1 MLQNTTPIRVVATSV
16 ALLPERLKSSRPSRR
31 NLHLLMPLLLAALFL
46 VSCSPVGVAE
56 TPASTPTE
64 ALLILPTLPAEPE
77 RPTCSTLSLQ
87 PTPLPGSD
95 SRFPPVGDEEHIR
108 GAQDAVVTFIVYND
122 FQCTDCNYL
131 PLARKLLDA
140 HPNEIRFVY
149 RPYPYTQYFDKAE
162 LAARAA
168 EAAANQG
175 KFWEMHDLLFERQGD
190 WVERSPTSFKKWIQ
204 AQAAEIG
211 LDTARFEADF
221 HNVET
226 AQKVQKEAEAGA
238 ALGIPVL
245 PFLLLNGQVY
255 TGSKNFDT
263 LDQVVRLLVLGRR
276 QFSDCPPWV
285 IDPAKKYV
293 ATLYTEKGE
302 VTLELF
308 ADKAPLA
315 VNSFV
320 FLARAGWYDDIT
332 FHRVIPGFVA
342 QTGDPSGTGQGN
354 PGYLFQNELHPS
366 LAFDGPGVLAMA
378 NAGPDTNGSQ
388 FFITLAAAP
397 HLNGQYTIFG
407 RVLRGL
413 DVLQALTPR
422 NPQPGEVLPP
432 GDKLLRVTVQ
442 EQ

>member
-1 MLQNTTPIRVVATSV
+1 MKSL
-16 ALLPERLKSSRPSRR
+16 ALI
-31 NLHLLMPLLLAALFL
+31 LLLLLFL
-46 VSCSPVGVAE
+46 TACQPANPTASP
-56 TPASTPTE
+56 PPTPTAAE
-64 ALLILPTLPAEPE
+64 IVLPALPTAE
-77 RPTCSTLSLQ
+77 RPTCSTVSVQ

-95 SRFPPVGDEEHIR
+95 SRFPPVGAEEPVR
-108 GAQDAVVTFIVYND
+108 GAQDAIVTIIVYND

-131 PLARKLLDA
+131 PLSQKLLEA
-140 HPNEIRFVY
+140 HPQEVRFVY
-149 RPYPYTQYFDKAE
+149 RPYPYTQYFDKGE

-168 EAAANQG
+168 HAAAAQG
-175 KFWEMHDLLFERQGD
+175 KFWEMHDLLFERQSE
-190 WVERSPTSFKKWIQ
+190 WVERSPASFEAWIQ
-204 AQAAEIG
+204 ARAAELG
-211 LDTARFEADF
+211 LDSARFEADF
-221 HNVET
+221 HSAET
-226 AQKVQKEAEAGA
+226 VRKVQKEAEESA

-245 PFLLLNGQVY
+245 PFLLINGQVY

-263 LDQVVRLLVLGRR
+263 LDQVVRLLALGKR
-276 QFSDCPPWV
+276 QFDDCPPWV
-285 IDPAKKYV
+285 IATDKEYL

-302 VTLELF
+302 VTLELY

-332 FHRVIPGFVA
+332 FHRVVPGFVA
-342 QTGDPSGTGQGN
+342 QSGDPSGTGQGN
-354 PGYLFQNELHPS
+354 PGYLFQNELDPS
-366 LAFDGPGVLAMA
+366 LTFDAPGVLAMA
-378 NAGPDTNGSQ
+378 NSGPDTNGSQ

-422 NPQPGEVLPP
+422 NPQPGQNLPP
-432 GDKLLRVTVQ
+432 GDALLRVVIQ

>member
-1 MLQNTTPIRVVATSV
+1 MRPFMK
-16 ALLPERLKSSRPSRR
+16 RL
-31 NLHLLMPLLLAALFL
+31 PLLFLFL
-46 VSCSPVGVAE
+46 LVACLPFGPSA

-64 ALLILPTLPAEPE
+64 VEIILPTLPQ
-77 RPTCSTLSLQ
+77 PTQPSCNTLTLQ
-87 PTPLPGSD
+87 PTPLPGND
-95 SRFPPVGDEEHIR
+95 SRFPPVTDEDHVR
-108 GAQDAVVTFIVYND
+108 GAQDAVVTIVVYND

-131 PLARKLLDA
+131 PLSQKLLEA
-140 HPNEIRFVY
+140 HPQEIRFVY

-168 EAAANQG
+168 EAAALQG
-175 KFWEMHDLLFERQGD
+175 KFWEMHDLLFERQAE
-190 WVERSPTSFKKWIQ
+190 WVERSPASFEKWVK
-204 AQAAEIG
+204 ARAAELG
-211 LDTARFEADF
+211 LDSARFEADF
-221 HNVET
+221 SSAET
-226 AQKVQKEAEAGA
+226 VQKVQQEAEAGA

-245 PFLLLNGQVY
+245 PFLLVNGQIY
-255 TGSKNFDT
+255 TASKNFDT
-263 LDQVVRLLVLGRR
+263 LDQVVRLLMLGTR
-276 QFSDCPPWV
+276 QFSECPPWV
-285 IDPAKKYV
+285 IDPSKKYL

-308 ADKAPLA
+308 AEQAPLA

-320 FLARAGWYDDIT
+320 FLARGGWYDDIT
-332 FHRVIPGFVA
+332 FHRVVPGFVA
-342 QTGDPSGTGQGN
+342 QSGDPSGTGLGN
-354 PGYLFQNELHPS
+354 PGYLFQSELDPS
-366 LAFDGPGVLAMA
+366 LAFDAPGVLAMA
-378 NAGPDTNGSQ
+378 NSGPDTNGSQ

-432 GDKLLRVTVQ
+432 GDKLLRVVIQ